1 MFSESFY
8 YFSLHRL
15 VSWSPSIVDHSP
27 PPRSTPRPPTPPF
40 PSFLSF
46 VHLCVRYTRFYQK
59 QLSLL
64 TTFFRIK
71 SEEEEERRT
80 NRCIPI
86 LDIHSL
92 LKGLVSLII
101 IIFCFL
107 FILDELVFFFFFFGR
122 QGVEGGAKRD
132 NRRVRE

>member
-1 MFSESFY
+1 M
-8 YFSLHRL
+8 
-15 VSWSPSIVDHSP
+15 
-27 PPRSTPRPPTPPF
+27 
-40 PSFLSF
+40 
-46 VHLCVRYTRFYQK
+46 RYTRFYQK

-107 FILDELVFFFFFFGR
+107 FILDELVFFFLVV